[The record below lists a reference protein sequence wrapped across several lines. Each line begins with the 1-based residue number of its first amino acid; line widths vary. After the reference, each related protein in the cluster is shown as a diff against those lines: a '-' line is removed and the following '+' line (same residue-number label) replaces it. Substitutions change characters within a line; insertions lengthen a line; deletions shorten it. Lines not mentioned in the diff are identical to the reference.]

1 MEFNVPFNWHQS
13 QMQVPYF
20 TGRIGTMLQLH
31 EALTKDASKTILSPV
46 VLFGPGGVGKT
57 QIALEY
63 INRHRKDYSSTIWI
77 DGTSP
82 ESVRRSFTNFA
93 SQLLDHYD
101 AHSLSNTSIYRRLTK
116 VFDDPIIGRSQREA
130 LPLEVE
136 RRDSD
141 AKKAGPRDRN
151 RGVHAESARPSL
163 EFYDHQY
170 ITAVEVVLDW
180 LRMAQNKHW
189 LLVYDNFDDIE
200 SYDIRD
206 FFPNTQ
212 RGCII
217 VTSRRRECAR
227 LGLGIEVEQLGQAD
241 ALELL
246 KKSAKLTDELDEKG
260 KVSRF
265 SQRIC

>member
-1 MEFNVPFNWHQS
+1 MGMVRRKHKSSLVVQDIVSQSSTMEFNVPFNWHQS

-31 EALTKDASKTILSPV
+31 EAMTKEASKALSSPV
-46 VLFGPGGVGKT
+46 ILFGPGGVGKT

-101 AHSLSNTSIYRRLTK
+101 ANSLNNTSIYRRLAK
-116 VFDDPIIGRSQREA
+116 VFDDPIIGRSQSEV

-136 RRDSD
+136 RRNSN
-141 AKKAGPRDRN
+141 AKMAGLRDRN
-151 RGVHAESARPSL
+151 KDDRTEPARPL
-163 EFYDHQY
+163 LKFYDHQY
-170 ITAVEVVLDW
+170 ITAVQVVLDW

-200 SYDIRD
+200 SLRH
-206 FFPNTQ
+206 
-212 RGCII
+212 
-217 VTSRRRECAR
+217 SR
-227 LGLGIEVEQLGQAD
+227 
-241 ALELL
+241 LL
-246 KKSAKLTDELDEKG
+246 P
-260 KVSRF
+260 
-265 SQRIC
+265 